1 MPVVYIIYV
10 LASIILLI
18 INVIIIQLYNSPARY
33 V

>member
-18 INVIIIQLYNSPARY
+18 INVIIIHLYNSPARY